1 MKKLLNISIGVGLA
15 VVSLFAY
22 EKMAKL
28 KYEALFNEIL
38 DEVDLF

>member
-1 MKKLLNISIGVGLA
+1 MKKLLNVAIGVGLA
-15 VVSLFAY
+15 VAALFVY

-38 DEVDLF
+38 DEANLF